1 MPQKWS
7 SERGWVDELAPI
19 FADTC
24 QSWQWNR
31 CGNQCGPRTG
41 VLSSHRL

>member
-1 MPQKWS
+1 MPQKMVKRTRMRW
-7 SERGWVDELAPI
+7 RTRAN